1 MSFQLQTLAVRRQLA
16 GQGAPTSRGPIR
28 PEGHGLVR
36 GLTGNDAVAWA
47 VGQANPHV
55 AAAYPITPQTE
66 LMHRL
71 AELAA
76 TGRIGTRLI
85 AAESEHSAMS
95 AVLAAS
101 AAGCRTFTAT
111 SANGLAHMMEV
122 YLNAAALRLPVVMA
136 LVNRHLGGLLSIHND
151 HSDAMLARN
160 AAWLQLHA
168 ENAQEAYDNALQAF
182 RLAEDPRIGLPVTI
196 CHDGFVVSHT
206 LERVLVLE
214 DEPAGEFVGPFVPS
228 VDLLDV
234 ENPRGLGATLLPDHA
249 PRLYAQ
255 SSQALREAPALIEE
269 IGREYGEL
277 TGRPYGLLEAYRM
290 EDAEL
295 GIVAVGSVC
304 GTIRAAVDQL
314 RSSGLAVGMVKL
326 RVVRPFPGKALAA
339 ALCGPRLKALA
350 VLDRC
355 VELGSGG
362 PLFAEATTALAL
374 AAAGH
379 RMPLPIMLNAVAGI
393 GGHDLTI
400 GHVEAV
406 VNELARAAAAG
417 HQPIGDPVRFLDLVP
432 QDASV
437 PQGASADSDRAPAP
451 CSTRPSGSHEVVML
465 ARGGQGAKT
474 GVYLLAQMMIE
485 EGKYAQGLP
494 AQGPERTGAPLKA
507 YARLSDGP
515 IEDRQQIY
523 APDVA
528 LVFDEV
534 LLEIFQADLTHL
546 ADEAVVI
553 VNTGLSP
560 REVRERACLS
570 GGRVYCIDATGL
582 AMSEFGLNRPN
593 TALITAAIGILRLC
607 DQERFAEVFAA
618 RMGQL
623 SPKLIQGN
631 LRVIQRATAECR
643 GE

>member
-1 MSFQLQTLAVRRQLA
+1 MSFQLQTVAIPRRPA
-16 GQGAPTSRGPIR
+16 PNGAAASPGPGR
-28 PEGHGLVR
+28 AEGRGLVR

-76 TGRIGTRLI
+76 AGRIETRLI
-85 AAESEHSAMS
+85 AVESEHSAMS

-214 DEPAGEFVGPFVPS
+214 DEPAREFVGLFVPT

-234 ENPRGLGATLLPDHA
+234 ENPRGVGATLLPEHA
-249 PRLYAQ
+249 PRVYAHI
-255 SSQALREAPALIEE
+255 SQAMRQAPAVIEE
-269 IGREYGEL
+269 VGREYGDL

-295 GIVAVGSVC
+295 AIVAVGSVC

-314 RSSGLAVGMVKL
+314 RGGGLAVGMVKL
-326 RVVRPFPGKALAA
+326 RVVRPFPGRALAA
-339 ALCGPRLKALA
+339 AVCGPRLKALA

-362 PLFAEATTALAL
+362 PLFCEATSALAL
-374 AAAGH
+374 ATAGH
-379 RMPLPIMLNAVAGI
+379 RMPLPIMLNVVGGV

-406 VNELARAAAAG
+406 VGELARAASTG
-417 HQPIGDPVRFLDLVP
+417 HQPLGDPVRFLDL
-432 QDASV
+432 A
-437 PQGASADSDRAPAP
+437 AADEPEAFSPPAARNA
-451 CSTRPSGSHEVVML
+451 RPSGTHEVVML

-485 EGKYAQGLP
+485 EGKYALGLP
-494 AQGPERTGAPLKA
+494 AEGPERTGAPLKA
-507 YARLSDGP
+507 YARLSESP
-515 IEDRQQIY
+515 IEDRQPVST
-523 APDVA
+523 PDVA

-534 LLEIFQADLTHL
+534 LLEVFQDEL
-546 ADEAVVI
+546 ARLAGDAVI
-553 VNTGLSP
+553 LVNTLLSP
-560 REVRERACLS
+560 REVRERTGLK

-593 TALITAAIGILRLC
+593 TALIGAAIEILGLC
-607 DQERFAEVFAA
+607 DQQRFGEVFAA

-631 LRVIQRATAECR
+631 QRVIQRAAAECR